1 MRHLFDLWGESCKK
15 VKWPHTLYKFSCKVL
30 LSFSEWFWR
39 YRWNELSVTYLHT
52 NILHTDQPSH
62 WISICWLETWPIGMA
77 IPVKKLQ
84 NWRVYNVHY
93 YYYLFFAFNIE
104 TIWASRLHS
113 WMTIIYNEWHQ
124 KQLKQFKISLS
135 MNAYWVIP
143 GSGRYTRD
151 DRKMLNLKN
160 LQ

>member
-15 VKWPHTLYKFSCKVL
+15 VKWPHTLYKYACKVL

-93 YYYLFFAFNIE
+93 YIISFLLLTLKPSEHPGCILEWQLYITSDIKN
-104 TIWASRLHS
+104 S
-113 WMTIIYNEWHQ
+113 WN
-124 KQLKQFKISLS
+124 
-135 MNAYWVIP
+135 
-143 GSGRYTRD
+143 
-151 DRKMLNLKN
+151 NLK
-160 LQ
+160 LAFLWMRIGSSQAVVDILEMTARC